1 MLRILLLILITSGT
15 QFCNAQELN
24 CQVSIITD
32 AKLEVTTTEQQALEQ
47 LEEVIFDFMNSTKW
61 TKDKFNIEERI
72 NCSIQLQINNIP
84 TMGTFSGS
92 IQVLMSRPAFNSSYN
107 SLVFNFMDENVVFSY
122 SRNTPLYYAKNA
134 FRDNLSSILSFY
146 ALFMIG
152 LDYDTFSPNG
162 GTPYFT
168 EAQQIVSNAQTSG
181 AAGWKASE
189 TGRRNRYWLVD
200 NALQQLFQPLRD
212 CMYAYHRK
220 GIDKLYDDK
229 NDGVKEIY
237 KALLKLKPVVQTR
250 PNTVNI
256 INFVYCKTDEL
267 KSLLSESDTK
277 QKTDFVNLLKRLD
290 PGNSSK
296 FQAILN

>member
-1 MLRILLLILITSGT
+1 
-15 QFCNAQELN
+15 
-24 CQVSIITD
+24 
-32 AKLEVTTTEQQALEQ
+32 
-47 LEEVIFDFMNSTKW
+47 
-61 TKDKFNIEERI
+61 
-72 NCSIQLQINNIP
+72 
-84 TMGTFSGS
+84 MGTFSGS

>member
-1 MLRILLLILITSGT
+1 MLKKLLFIFILGIVKSVN
-15 QFCNAQELN
+15 CQELN

-32 AKLEVTTTEQQALEQ
+32 AKLEVTTTEKQALDQ
-47 LEEVIFDFMNSTKW
+47 LEEVIFEFMNSTKW

-72 NCSIQLQINNIP
+72 NCSVQLQITNIP

-92 IQVLMSRPAFNSSYN
+92 IQVLMSRPAFNSNYN

-152 LDYDTFSPNG
+152 MDYDSFSPNG
-162 GTPYFT
+162 GTPFYT

-189 TGRRNRYWLVD
+189 TGKRNRYWLVD

-212 CMYAYHRK
+212 CNYAYHRK
-220 GIDKLYDDK
+220 GIDNLYDHK
-229 NDGVKEIY
+229 EDGIKEIY

>member
-1 MLRILLLILITSGT
+1 MLKKLLFIFILGIVKYVN
-15 QFCNAQELN
+15 CQELN

-32 AKLEVTTTEQQALEQ
+32 AKLEVTTTEKQALDQ
-47 LEEVIFDFMNSTKW
+47 LEEVIFEFMNSTKW

-72 NCSIQLQINNIP
+72 NCSVQLQITNIP

-92 IQVLMSRPAFNSSYN
+92 IQVLMSRPAFNSNYN

-152 LDYDTFSPNG
+152 MDYDSFSPNG
-162 GTPYFT
+162 GTPFYT

-189 TGRRNRYWLVD
+189 TGKRNRYWLVD

-212 CMYAYHRK
+212 CNYAYHRK
-220 GIDKLYDDK
+220 GIDNLYDNK
-229 NDGVKEIY
+229 EDGIKEIY

>member
-1 MLRILLLILITSGT
+1 
-15 QFCNAQELN
+15 
-24 CQVSIITD
+24 
-32 AKLEVTTTEQQALEQ
+32 
-47 LEEVIFDFMNSTKW
+47 MNSTKW

-72 NCSIQLQINNIP
+72 NCSVQLQITNIP

-92 IQVLMSRPAFNSSYN
+92 IQVLMSRPAFNSNYN

-152 LDYDTFSPNG
+152 MDYDSFSPNG
-162 GTPYFT
+162 GTPFYT

-189 TGRRNRYWLVD
+189 TGKRNRYWLVD

-212 CMYAYHRK
+212 CNYAYHRK
-220 GIDKLYDDK
+220 GIDNLYDNK
-229 NDGVKEIY
+229 EDGIKEIY

>member
-1 MLRILLLILITSGT
+1 MLKKLLFIFILGIIKSVN
-15 QFCNAQELN
+15 CQELN

-32 AKLEVTTTEQQALEQ
+32 AKLEVTTTEKQALDQ
-47 LEEVIFDFMNSTKW
+47 LEEVIFEFMNSTKW

-72 NCSIQLQINNIP
+72 NCSVQLQITNIP

-92 IQVLMSRPAFNSSYN
+92 IQVLMSRPAFNSNYN

-152 LDYDTFSPNG
+152 MDYDSFSPNG
-162 GTPYFT
+162 GTPFYT

-189 TGRRNRYWLVD
+189 TGKRNRYWLVD

-212 CMYAYHRK
+212 CNYAYHRK
-220 GIDKLYDDK
+220 GIDNLYDNK
-229 NDGVKEIY
+229 EDGIKEIY

>member
-1 MLRILLLILITSGT
+1 
-15 QFCNAQELN
+15 
-24 CQVSIITD
+24 
-32 AKLEVTTTEQQALEQ
+32 
-47 LEEVIFDFMNSTKW
+47 MNSTKW

-72 NCSIQLQINNIP
+72 NCSVQLQINSIP

-92 IQVLMSRPAFNSSYN
+92 IQVLMSRPSYNSSYN
-107 SLVFNFMDENVVFSY
+107 SLVFNFLDEKVAFSY
-122 SRNTPLYYAKNA
+122 SRNTPLYYAKNTY
-134 FRDNLSSILSFY
+134 RDNLSSILSFY
-146 ALFMIG
+146 ALFLIG
-152 LDYDTFSPNG
+152 MDYDTFGPNA
-162 GTPYFT
+162 GTPFFT

-189 TGRRNRYWLVD
+189 TGKRNRYWLVD
-200 NALQQLFQPLRD
+200 NVLQQLFQPLRD
-212 CMYAYHRK
+212 CNYAYHRK

-229 NDGVKEIY
+229 KAGIMEIY
-237 KALLKLKPVVQTR
+237 KSLLKLKPVVQTR

-296 FQAILN
+296 FQSILN

>member
-1 MLRILLLILITSGT
+1 MLKKLLFIFILGIVKSVN
-15 QFCNAQELN
+15 CQELN

-32 AKLEVTTTEQQALEQ
+32 AKLEVTTTEKQALDQ
-47 LEEVIFDFMNSTKW
+47 LEEVIFEFMNSTKW

-72 NCSIQLQINNIP
+72 NCSVQLQITNIP

-92 IQVLMSRPAFNSSYN
+92 IQVLMSRPAFNSNYN

-152 LDYDTFSPNG
+152 MDYDSFSPNG
-162 GTPYFT
+162 GTPFYT

-189 TGRRNRYWLVD
+189 TGKRNRYWLVD

-212 CMYAYHRK
+212 CNYAYHRK
-220 GIDKLYDDK
+220 GIDNLYDNK
-229 NDGVKEIY
+229 EDGIKEIY

-277 QKTDFVNLLKRLD
+277 QKTEQLF
-290 PGNSSK
+290 
-296 FQAILN
+296 FQITEVKKWVKG

>member
-1 MLRILLLILITSGT
+1 MLKKLLFIFILGIVKSVN
-15 QFCNAQELN
+15 CQELN

-32 AKLEVTTTEQQALEQ
+32 AKLEVTTTEKQALDQ
-47 LEEVIFDFMNSTKW
+47 LEEVIFEFMNSTKW

-72 NCSIQLQINNIP
+72 NCSVQLQITNIP

-92 IQVLMSRPAFNSSYN
+92 IQVLMSRPAFNSNYN

-152 LDYDTFSPNG
+152 MDYDSFSPNG
-162 GTPYFT
+162 GTPFYT

-189 TGRRNRYWLVD
+189 TGKRNRYWLVD

-212 CMYAYHRK
+212 CNYAYHRK
-220 GIDKLYDDK
+220 GIDNLYDNK
-229 NDGVKEIY
+229 EDGIKEIY

-256 INFVYCKTDEL
+256 INFVYCKIDEL